1 MAFGR
6 NVGLGKLRTS
16 PNVKY
21 MSFVIVLFPNPCDV
35 FIDDQPQGSNM
46 AASGRPRVLY
56 VNAGFHIFR
65 LGSQTQEVNVP
76 ERPILHPFQVV
87 FV

>member
-6 NVGLGKLRTS
+6 DGSLGKLRTS
-16 PNVKY
+16 SNVKY
-21 MSFVIVLFPNPCDV
+21 MSFVIVLFPAPCDV
-35 FIDDQPQGSNM
+35 FIDDQPQGSNK
-46 AASGRPRVLY
+46 AASGRPRALF

-65 LGSQTQEVNVP
+65 LGNHTQEVNVP